1 MFSSVYSG
9 GLHGIDGYRIQVE
22 ADVSD
27 GLPGFSMVGYLASE
41 VKEAEQRVK
50 AALKNAGFRL
60 EAKKVTVNLSPANI
74 RKAGTAYDLPVA
86 VAILA
91 AYGRLDVSGFRDG
104 AFMGELGLD
113 GRCKPIRGV
122 LPLVLAMKE
131 AGMRRCFLPAANV
144 REGLAVEG
152 IDIVRVEDLR
162 QLADLLLHPEE
173 IVCVSRDS
181 LSQETPASGYEV
193 DFSEIHGQQMVRR
206 ATEVA
211 VAGQHNILYIGPPG
225 SGKSMAARRIPTI
238 MPSLSREEQME
249 ITKIYS
255 VCGMLPAGSALIAT
269 RPFRSPHHTISPQA
283 MTGGGRIPRPGEIS
297 LASRGVLFLDEL
309 PEFQKSTLEILR
321 QPMEERRVSI
331 SRIHGAAEF
340 PAQFMLAAAL
350 NPCPCGYYPDER
362 CSCTEGQI
370 RHYLGKVSRPLLDR
384 IDVCVEAELV
394 SYADLQESGQGES
407 SSQIRVRVER
417 AREIQRL
424 RFRGMPIFFNAQM
437 GTQDIRKFCRLT
449 LEDDALMQR
458 IFQHMRL
465 SARGCHRILRVAR
478 TIADLDGAE
487 QIGRQHLCEAVSYR
501 SLEEKYWGR
510 SRADGR
516 SYGPSGTLF

>member
-50 AALKNAGFRL
+50 AAIKNAGFHL
-60 EAKKVTVNLSPANI
+60 EAKKVTVNLSPANV

-91 AYGRLDVSGFRDG
+91 AYGRLDASAFRDG

-122 LPLVLAMKE
+122 LSLVLAMKE
-131 AGMRRCFLPAANV
+131 AGLRRCFLPAANV

-162 QLADLLLHPEE
+162 QLAELLAHPETLA
-173 IVCVSRDS
+173 CVSRDS
-181 LSQETPASGYEV
+181 LQREEATFGYEV

-211 VAGQHNILYIGPPG
+211 VAGQHNILYMGPPG
-225 SGKSMAARRIPTI
+225 SGKSMVARRIPTI
-238 MPSLSREEQME
+238 MPSLSKEEQME

-255 VCGMLPAGSALIAT
+255 VCGMLPAGSALVST

-283 MTGGGRIPRPGEIS
+283 MTGGGRVPRPGEIS

-321 QPMEERRVSI
+321 QPMEERKVTI
-331 SRIHGAAEF
+331 SRVHGAAEF
-340 PAQFMLAAAL
+340 PAQFMLAVAL

-362 CSCTEGQI
+362 CNCTEGQI
-370 RHYLGKVSRPLLDR
+370 RHYLGRISRPLLDR

-394 SYADLQESGQGES
+394 SYADLQKAEPGES
-407 SSQIRVRVER
+407 SARIRVRVER
-417 AREIQRL
+417 AREIQRR
-424 RFRGMPIFFNAQM
+424 RFRGRNIFFNSQM
-437 GTQDIRKFCRLT
+437 GAQDIRQFCRLAS
-449 LEDDALMQR
+449 EDDVLMQR
-458 IFQHMRL
+458 IFHQMQL

-487 QIGRQHLCEAVSYR
+487 QIGRLHLCEAVSYR

-510 SRADGR
+510 SRNDG
-516 SYGPSGTLF
+516 SMYGSSGTLF